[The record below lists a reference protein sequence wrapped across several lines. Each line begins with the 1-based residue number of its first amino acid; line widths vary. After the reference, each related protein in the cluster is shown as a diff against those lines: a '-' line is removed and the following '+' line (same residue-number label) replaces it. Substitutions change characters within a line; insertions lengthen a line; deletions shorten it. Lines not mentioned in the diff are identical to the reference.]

1 MGRVRSK
8 RRVGVWMLA
17 AVAVLLAVPA
27 SAGASVTITL
37 GDDNRYAPE
46 TAALD
51 LGDGSF
57 DWQWGPGGAGTVDL
71 HNVIQDDALF
81 SSGDAQSSRPGGYS
95 VTASAGT
102 YPYFCSIH
110 FGMEG
115 VVSVRPVLAATDAG
129 EGPIRVSWAAPDTMT
144 GSKYDV
150 RYRSGKKWKPW
161 LESTKKLSGTFGK
174 RKPKV
179 KAGRSYRFE
188 VRSRSGKKHRSDWS
202 PQLVV
207 AR

>member
-1 MGRVRSK
+1 
-8 RRVGVWMLA
+8 MLA
-17 AVAVLLAVPA
+17 GVAVLLAVPA
-27 SAGASVTITL
+27 AASASVPITL
-37 GDDNRYAPE
+37 LDNNTYSPPS
-46 TAALD
+46 AALD

-57 DWQWGPGGAGTVDL
+57 DWQWGPGGVGTLDP

-102 YPYFCSIH
+102 YPYFCSVH

-115 VVSVRPVLAATDAG
+115 AVSVRPVLAATDAG
-129 EGPIRVSWAAPDTMT
+129 QGPIRVSWAAPDTTT

-150 RYRSGKKWKPW
+150 RYRSAKKWKPW

-179 KAGRSYRFE
+179 KAGRSYRFA
-188 VRSRSGKKHRSDWS
+188 VRSRSGKKHRSGWS
-202 PQLVV
+202 PELVV

>member
-1 MGRVRSK
+1 
-8 RRVGVWMLA
+8 MLA

-27 SAGASVTITL
+27 GASASVTITL

-57 DWQWGPGGAGTVDL
+57 DWQWGPGGAGTVEL
-71 HNVIQDDALF
+71 HNVVQDDALF
-81 SSGDAQSSRPGGYS
+81 SSGEAQRVRPGGFS

-102 YPYFCSIH
+102 YPYFCQLH

-129 EGPIRVSWAAPDTMT
+129 HGPIRVSWAAPDTTT

-161 LESTKKLSGTFGK
+161 LEGTKKLSGTFGK

-179 KAGRSYRFE
+179 KTGRSYRFE
-188 VRSRSGKKHRSDWS
+188 ARSRLGRKHRSDWS
-202 PQLVV
+202 QELVV
-207 AR
+207 DR

>member
-1 MGRVRSK
+1 
-8 RRVGVWMLA
+8 MLA

-27 SAGASVTITL
+27 AASASVTITL

-51 LGDGSF
+51 FGDGSF
-57 DWQWGPGGAGTVDL
+57 DWQWGPGGAGAVEL
-71 HNVIQDDALF
+71 HNVVQDDALF
-81 SSGDAQSSRPGGYS
+81 SSGEPQSSRPGGFS

-102 YPYFCSIH
+102 YPYFCQLH

-115 VVSVRPVLAATDAG
+115 AVSVRPVLAATDAG
-129 EGPIRVSWAAPDTMT
+129 HGPIRVSWAAPDTTT

-150 RYRSGKKWKPW
+150 RYRSAKKWKPW
-161 LESTKKLSGTFGK
+161 LESTRKLSGTFGK
-174 RKPKV
+174 RKPEVKV
-179 KAGRSYRFE
+179 GRSYRFE
-188 VRSRSGKKHRSDWS
+188 VRSRSGKKHRSGWS
-202 PQLVV
+202 PELVV